1 MSIWYEGL
9 TPDIESL
16 NKLQQNTVAEQLGI
30 EFTEVGPDF
39 IRASMPV
46 DNRTCQPYGLLHGGS
61 SVVLAETLGSVAA
74 ALTQDIART
83 RVVGQAITAN
93 HLRSARN
100 RHVIGTVRADHIG
113 RRSQVWSID
122 IHDARDKLICV
133 CRLTVAVLKEN

>member
-1 MSIWYEGL
+1 MSIWFEGL
-9 TPDIESL
+9 SPDIETL
-16 NKLQQNTVAEQLGI
+16 NKLQQNTVSEQLGI
-30 EFTEVGPDF
+30 QFTEVGADY

-46 DNRTCQPYGLLHGGS
+46 DNRTRQPYGLLHGGS

-74 ALTQDIART
+74 ALTQDITKT

-100 RHVIGTVRADHIG
+100 GSVIGTVRADHIG

-122 IHDARDKLICV
+122 VHDGREKLICV